1 MQRRTVIALAAGA
14 GVLAVA
20 AAAWIAARSMRPPS
34 RLSSPDAA
42 TAAEAAGDASPRPP
56 SPDAPPVESP
66 HARVES
72 VEGPVTVRRAG
83 ADAPVAVGA
92 ELEPD
97 DILTT
102 GPQGRAVVRV
112 DDENTVVLEPGTSV
126 TWGAITGSLS
136 SVQLDRGFLSA
147 RTGRPG
153 GRLFRVQALERTAE
167 VEASAGTFDVVGDG
181 EALAVAAAEG
191 EVAVRSAG
199 ETVVVGAGRYTT
211 VRRGERPGTPR
222 QLPGDVVA
230 EMFWPGQLAGDAGA
244 DRLVAERA
252 VVVRGRLSDGLS
264 GVLEIRNERTGETYR
279 VVTRPDGS
287 FETEVALAED
297 RDNPLVVAGRT
308 VGGVAV
314 GEQRAVVLQ
323 DSTPPPLTVRIQ

>member
-1 MQRRTVIALAAGA
+1 MQRRTVVVLAAGA
-14 GVLAVA
+14 GVLVVA
-20 AAAWIAARSMRPPS
+20 AAAWVAVRSMRPPS
-34 RLSSPDAA
+34 RLGSPDAA
-42 TAAEAAGDASPRPP
+42 GVAADAAPRDPSLDVSPVGAAG
-56 SPDAPPVESP
+56 
-66 HARVES
+66 ARVES

-83 ADAPVAVGA
+83 VDAPVAVGA

-102 GPQGRAVVRV
+102 GPRGRVVVRL

-126 TWGAITGSLS
+126 TWGAVTGSLS

-153 GRLFRVQALERTAE
+153 GRRFRVQALERTAE
-167 VEASAGTFDVVGDG
+167 VEASGGAFDVAGDG
-181 EALAVAAAEG
+181 EVLAVAAADG
-191 EVAVRSAG
+191 QVAVRSAG

-230 EMFWPGQLAGDAGA
+230 EMFWPGQVVGDAGA

-252 VVVRGRLSDGLS
+252 VVVRGRLSGGLS

-287 FETEVALAED
+287 FETEVALAQD

-308 VGGVAV
+308 VGGAAI
-314 GEQRAVVLQ
+314 GEQRAVVFQ

>member
-1 MQRRTVIALAAGA
+1 MERRTVIVFAAA
-14 GVLAVA
+14 AAVLAVA
-20 AAAWIAARSMRPPS
+20 LAAWLAVRSMRPPS
-34 RLSSPDAA
+34 RLASPDAA
-42 TAAEAAGDASPRPP
+42 PEPAPADAASPVA
-56 SPDAPPVESP
+56 PDAAPLETT

-83 ADAPVAVGA
+83 ADSPVAVGA
-92 ELEPD
+92 ELDAD

-102 GPQGRAVVRV
+102 GPEGRAVVRV
-112 DDENTVVLEPGTSV
+112 DEENTVVLEPGTSV
-126 TWGAITGSLS
+126 TWGAVTGTLS

-147 RTGRPG
+147 NTGRPG

-167 VEASAGTFDVVGDG
+167 VEASAGTFDVAGDLD
-181 EALAVAAAEG
+181 ALAVASADG
-191 EVAVRSAG
+191 QVAVRSAG
-199 ETVVVGAGRYTT
+199 ETVVLEAGRYTT

-230 EMFWPGQLAGDAGA
+230 EMFWPGQPAGDAGE

-252 VVVRGRLSDGLS
+252 VVVRGRLSEGLS
-264 GVLEIRNERTGETYR
+264 GVLEIRNERTGETYH

-297 RDNPLVVAGRT
+297 EQNPLVVAGRT

-323 DSTPPPLTVRIQ
+323 DSTPPPLNVRFQ